1 MIVYKVFVG
10 VKFQC
15 KSGNQSSP
23 FGGCNLAVSSPD
35 IVLMVQVEKYKLG
48 IAFDGSGGHGTP
60 DEDDEIT
67 SGEK

>member
-1 MIVYKVFVG
+1 M
-10 VKFQC
+10 
-15 KSGNQSSP
+15 
-23 FGGCNLAVSSPD
+23 AVSSPD